1 MMYSLQYV
9 QDAFRITLDQYCID
23 VTFFLHAHPVLVN
36 LIVILFFHHVS
47 STA

>member
-1 MMYSLQYV
+1 MPLELLEINIALMQP
-9 QDAFRITLDQYCID
+9 
-23 VTFFLHAHPVLVN
+23 FFLHAHPVLVN